1 MHSDQ
6 GVEVNTV
13 KKEKIV
19 LGETKEQK
27 RRFSREDASNLLE
40 NAKDILN
47 ILPEN
52 LTDAWAKWAS
62 EVCFL
67 YHT

>member
-1 MHSDQ
+1 MRSDQ

-13 KKEKIV
+13 KKEENV
-19 LGETKEQK
+19 LGESKERK
-27 RRFSREDASNLLE
+27 RGFSREDVNNLLG
-40 NAKDILN
+40 NAKDILD
-47 ILPEN
+47 IVPEN

-62 EVCFL
+62 EVSFL

>member
-13 KKEKIV
+13 KKEKNV
-19 LGETKEQK
+19 LGETKERKRKFSQK
-27 RRFSREDASNLLE
+27 DVSNLLGI
-40 NAKDILN
+40 AKDILD

-52 LTDAWAKWAS
+52 VTDAWAKWAS
-62 EVCFL
+62 EVSFL